1 MACSLRLKLV
11 TSLYLHYMRNVGQE
25 INHFARQMIGRGIS
39 VVGGWLVN
47 SAAGTLFDQTAN
59 GKIEKPCPG
68 GISN

>member
-1 MACSLRLKLV
+1 
-11 TSLYLHYMRNVGQE
+11 MRNVGQE
-25 INHFARQMIGRGIS
+25 INHFARQMIGRGRGESLGIS